1 MEMQQIIFRLADD
14 LARRFRSALALD
26 NITQQEFLTKT
37 VVEYVDRKEKK
48 AA

>member
-1 MEMQQIIFRLADD
+1 MEGQQIIFRLADD

-26 NITQQEFLTKT
+26 NITQPEFLAKAVT
-37 VVEYVDRKEKK
+37 EYVDSKEKK